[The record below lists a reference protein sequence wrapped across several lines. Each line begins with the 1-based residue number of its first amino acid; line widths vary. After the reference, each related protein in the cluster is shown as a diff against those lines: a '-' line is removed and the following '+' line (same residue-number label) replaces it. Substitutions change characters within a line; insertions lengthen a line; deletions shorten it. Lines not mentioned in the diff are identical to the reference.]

1 MKISGEKSFLIEI
14 SRQELNPVSAV
25 QAAGPS
31 WIRDNKICLSLT
43 FLSVGWIFLSILI
56 LLLTFAFF
64 KL

>member
-25 QAAGPS
+25 QAAGPG
-31 WIRDNKICLSLT
+31 WIRDNRICLSLT